1 MRIKILALLLVIA
14 IAMFAVGCFKENKS
28 NAKEPEIKDGITRFN
43 FLACTGNVEYPN
55 CFELDVRG
63 HAKLSFMDTEDYDFS
78 LLESESAHKL
88 IDKIEALPE
97 TFDDSDPL
105 AYRIEMSYITPDG
118 TTHDVTRAGYG
129 HGSLAFPE
137 DWKEIV
143 DLVNEITMDEAEIT
157 YNTTIRSVDS
167 RFLRDYYDITEDM
180 MPEGASLNDLIKKY
194 SLDYETLL
202 GVHSQYKGY
211 NALENLINDFIYDY
225 YELPSLK
232 LHPNN
237 EPKSSTPEELHAY
250 AESMFD
256 SILES
261 DDRCVKGTFQDSVFA
276 IVRFECLKEWSKDNG
291 YDGLNYVNGDEVALQ
306 LTIPIADGGE
316 FKEMRL
322 YEVFREPTDKFVI
335 VSTSVNMN
343 YKDIYDMLT
352 K

>member
-1 MRIKILALLLVIA
+1 
-14 IAMFAVGCFKENKS
+14 
-28 NAKEPEIKDGITRFN
+28 
-43 FLACTGNVEYPN
+43 
-55 CFELDVRG
+55 
-63 HAKLSFMDTEDYDFS
+63 
-78 LLESESAHKL
+78 
-88 IDKIEALPE
+88 
-97 TFDDSDPL
+97 
-105 AYRIEMSYITPDG
+105 
-118 TTHDVTRAGYG
+118 
-129 HGSLAFPE
+129 
-137 DWKEIV
+137 
-143 DLVNEITMDEAEIT
+143 
-157 YNTTIRSVDS
+157 
-167 RFLRDYYDITEDM
+167 
-180 MPEGASLNDLIKKY
+180 MPEGATLNDLIKKY

-211 NALENLINDFIYDY
+211 YALENLINDFIYDY

-291 YDGLNYVNGDEVALQ
+291 YDGLCYVNDDEVALQ

-316 FKEMRL
+316 FKEMRT
-322 YEVFREPTDKFVI
+322 YEIFREPTDKFVI